1 MRSLVASI
9 SALVL
14 AVAFLASG
22 VALASSGKPG
32 TYGGTGKDY
41 MNNALTWAAEA
52 TSQFSFQV
60 PAGGR
65 EITNFRGA
73 FSYYCGGGSSFVTA
87 KSIPVIPSGSFSYQF
102 SVANVVNGKSYG
114 RNYVWIAG
122 SLDGSSASIS
132 YLFDSVGTGTKVPKP
147 YDTAHPHKL
156 GCASWVKGTAH
167 AR

>member
-1 MRSLVASI
+1 MGSLVASMMG
-9 SALVL
+9 L
-14 AVAFLASG
+14 AFAVTCIASG
-22 VALASSGKPG
+22 VALASTVKPG
-32 TYGGTGKDY
+32 TYAGTGKDY
-41 MNNALTWAAEA
+41 MNNAPSWAAEA

-60 PAGGR
+60 SAGGR

-73 FSYYCGGGSSFVTA
+73 FSYYCGAGSSFVTA
-87 KSIPVIPSGSFSYQF
+87 KSIPVTPSGLFSYQF

-122 SLDGSSASIS
+122 RLDRSSASIS
-132 YLFDSVGTGTKVPKP
+132 YLFDSVGAGTKVPNP

-156 GCASWVKGTAH
+156 GCASWIKGTAY